1 MRDKPDHRVLAIK
14 EFQDH
19 DYEDLL
25 KRPVF
30 CPIQGH
36 QKEELKYFCKTC
48 QTAVCQTCVTLEHG
62 GHTLKLITEEADS
75 QKIEMTAMVQAQRHN
90 LQAKINEV
98 TELDEDCT
106 KLIQQ
111 GENVKAKVERF
122 AGSLIAT
129 IQAKKQNIIA
139 RVESQTRKSLES
151 LTTKKTKIQEQIK
164 VMESSREKADQ
175 LLTRSTDAE
184 LVQLKKSFE
193 TMLQGIVQTEPITHD
208 ILGAQALVFVE
219 NQKVLDIV
227 NSEEIGCLEIAYLS
241 KARESFAEGK
251 GLNEGTVWREA
262 QFNLNTRNAERRQW
276 YDKRDRVTV
285 EIRDEQGREC
295 VTEVRI
301 ADDKDGVYNISYSLR
316 VQGRCKLSIKVNG
329 QHIRNNPFSVQ
340 MKPFHV
346 KPILTFGK
354 QGSAVGMFLFP
365 QGVAVSNSDVIA
377 VAEGSNHRVQIF
389 NSNGNLLRS
398 FGRQGNNRGEFIC
411 PCGIAFDKDFNHR
424 IQRFSWKGRYM
435 GMFGGEG
442 KLDSQL
448 SYPWGLSL
456 DGNGNIIVADRGKKL
471 IKIFSTDGKFI
482 MKIGRPGTFSN
493 PVHCVQCGGY
503 LIVPDYGDHNIK
515 VFSREG
521 EFQYKFGKQGGGDG
535 EFNGPRFLSV
545 TKSGHLMVFDSNN
558 HRIQVFEGNGT
569 FIGKFGTNGTNLGE
583 CRNPFSV
590 AFLKN
595 DQIVVSD
602 YGNHRSQIFDRNL
615 SSAPKEN
622 SKHLDIL
629 IVKFV

>member
-1 MRDKPDHRVLAIK
+1 MSNGSLPNL
-14 EFQDH
+14 
-19 DYEDLL
+19 
-25 KRPVF
+25 
-30 CPIQGH
+30 C
-36 QKEELKYFCKTC
+36 
-48 QTAVCQTCVTLEHG
+48 LEHG

-90 LQAKINEV
+90 FQAKINEV

-111 GENVKAKVERF
+111 GENVKTEVERF
-122 AGSLIAT
+122 ADSLIAT

-151 LTTKKTKIQEQIK
+151 LTTKKTKIQEQIN
-164 VMESSREKADQ
+164 VMESSREKAHQ
-175 LLTRSTDAE
+175 LLRRSTDAE

-193 TMLQGIVQTEPITHD
+193 RMLQGIVQTEPITHD

-219 NQKVLDIV
+219 NQKMLDLV
-227 NSEEIGCLEIAYLS
+227 NSEEISCLEIAYLS

-251 GLNEGTVWREA
+251 GLNEGTVGREA

-329 QHIRNNPFSVQ
+329 EHIRNSPFSMQ

-365 QGVAVSNSDVIA
+365 QGVAVSNRDDIA

-389 NSNGNLLRS
+389 NGNGNLLRS

-411 PCGIAFDKDFNHR
+411 PCGIAFDEDGNIFVADFFNHR
-424 IQRFSWKGRYM
+424 IQKFSGKGRYM

-456 DGNGNIIVADRGKKL
+456 DGNGNIIVADRGNKL

-482 MKIGRPGTFSN
+482 MKIGGPGTFRN

-503 LIVPDYGDHNIK
+503 LIVSDCGDHDIK

-535 EFNGPRFLSV
+535 EFHGLRFLPV
-545 TKSGHLMVFDSNN
+545 TKSGHLRCVTVIIIEYKS
-558 HRIQVFEGNGT
+558 
-569 FIGKFGTNGTNLGE
+569 
-583 CRNPFSV
+583 
-590 AFLKN
+590 LK
-595 DQIVVSD
+595 
-602 YGNHRSQIFDRNL
+602 
-615 SSAPKEN
+615 
-622 SKHLDIL
+622 
-629 IVKFV
+629 